1 MKKRENEWKKNFI
14 VALQQRHKNYVVKFS
29 IFSPPPVFVQSK
41 TAWTAAALKLHW
53 RKKYFVC
60 HIKRD
65 FEELLIFFFWMA
77 LWAASKKR
85 NNRKKVLQQWRHKIM
100 NLISFMATTIVAKC
114 SRTLVHWQ
122 TIRFHFFFFVLL
134 LLMLMLM

>member
-1 MKKRENEWKKNFI
+1 MNKIKNFI

-29 IFSPPPVFVQSK
+29 IFSPPPVFVQY
-41 TAWTAAALKLHW
+41 KLHELLW
-53 RKKYFVC
+53 NCIDEKKNWKNLFLYLW

-65 FEELLIFFFWMA
+65 FEEHFFILNGLM
-77 LWAASKKR
+77 SRVKR
-85 NNRKKVLQQWRHKIM
+85 RERKQKLQQWRHRIM

-122 TIRFHFFFFVLL
+122 TIRFHFFL